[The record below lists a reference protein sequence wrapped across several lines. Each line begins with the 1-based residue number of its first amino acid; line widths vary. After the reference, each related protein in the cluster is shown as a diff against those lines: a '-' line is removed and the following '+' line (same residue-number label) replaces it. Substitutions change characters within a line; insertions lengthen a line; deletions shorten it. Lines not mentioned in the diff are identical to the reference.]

1 MKFLFRLFTVFTFIG
16 FVSVGSNA
24 QGGDLTQVKIKN
36 CTEINTEHLEYSPS
50 FYQNGIIYI
59 TAPTQVGPKD
69 INTGETFF
77 ELYFSEFNGDG
88 APTEPEDFSFQ
99 MNTRVH
105 EGPAT
110 FNRTF
115 DEMYFS
121 RNNLKKNATKADES
135 GKVRMQI
142 FQSKKTFFD
151 WEIPTKL
158 PFSDKEYDVMHPTL
172 SPGGNRMYFTSNM
185 PGSIGGTD
193 IWMVKKVGDD
203 WGTPI
208 NMGPEINTDKNDAF
222 PFIHESGTLFFASM
236 GHKGMGGYDIFR
248 VNVDGSKTMGMVEN
262 LGEPINSSDDDLG
275 LILNAEGNRGYFT
288 SARPGGA
295 GKDDIYMFDGFIA
308 APKMLSSL
316 VRVYDAESKDRIE
329 GAEIRVF
336 ERTGE
341 GLVSGGE
348 LYDVV
353 VLPERGG
360 SKDLVLKLVRKNA
373 DNLGEPDLVT
383 NPEGE
388 SDYTMQSGRNY
399 IFFVTKE
406 GYTSREMTYSTVGKE
421 GEIIVEVPLS
431 KERCADITGQ
441 VKNVVTGA
449 GIPNAVVRTS
459 SSCGGKEEFI
469 QTDANGNFSACMK
482 PNCSYTF
489 IGEKSGFNSGTSA
502 LNVNAGDKGLNT
514 IINLTPVAPAV
525 ASNPFPVGTVI
536 VFDKIYYDFNKSA
549 IRIGAAREL
558 DEAVRIMNSYPSIN
572 IELTS
577 HTDSRGGNAYNQ
589 KLSNARAESA
599 KRFMVARGVAPS
611 RIRTIGMG
619 ENQLRN
625 GCSDGVNC
633 SEEEHQYNRRT
644 EFKVVSIQEN
654 VRVEYGD
661 RGPETIDR
669 MKSKRKRN

>member
-1 MKFLFRLFTVFTFIG
+1 MKFLYRLFAVFTFIG
-16 FVSVGSNA
+16 FVSVGATA
-24 QGGDLTQVKIKN
+24 QGGDLTQIKIKN
-36 CTEINTEHLEYSPS
+36 CTDINTEHLEYSPS
-50 FYQNGIIYI
+50 FYQNGLIFI
-59 TAPTQVGPKD
+59 TAPTSSGPKD
-69 INTGETFF
+69 MKIGETFF
-77 ELYFSEFNGDG
+77 EMYFSEFDGDG
-88 APTEPEDFSFQ
+88 MPTDPEDFSFQ

-110 FNRTF
+110 FNRTYN
-115 DEMYFS
+115 EMYFS

-172 SPGGNRMYFTSNM
+172 SPGGNTLYFTSNM

-193 IWMVKKVGDD
+193 IWMVKKIGDD
-203 WGTPI
+203 WGTPV

-222 PFIHESGTLFFASM
+222 PFIHESGTLFFASL

-248 VNVDGSKTMGMVEN
+248 VNVDGSKT
-262 LGEPINSSDDDLG
+262 
-275 LILNAEGNRGYFT
+275 
-288 SARPGGA
+288 
-295 GKDDIYMFDGFIA
+295 
-308 APKMLSSL
+308 
-316 VRVYDAESKDRIE
+316 
-329 GAEIRVF
+329 
-336 ERTGE
+336 
-341 GLVSGGE
+341 
-348 LYDVV
+348 
-353 VLPERGG
+353 LPERGG

-373 DNLGEPDLVT
+373 DSLGAPDLLT
-383 NPEGE
+383 NGEGE
-388 SDYTMQSGRNY
+388 SEYSMQSGRSY
-399 IFFVTKE
+399 IFFVTKD
-406 GYTSREMTYSTVGKE
+406 GYTSNELTYSTVGKE

-431 KERCADITGQ
+431 KERCADVTGQ
-441 VKNVVTGA
+441 VKNAVTGA
-449 GIPNAVVRTS
+449 GISNAVVRMS

-469 QTDANGNFSACMK
+469 QTDANGNFSACL
-482 PNCSYTF
+482 PTNCSYTF

-502 LNVNAGDKGLNT
+502 LTVNPGDKGLST
-514 IINLTPVAPAV
+514 IISLSPVAPAV
-525 ASNPFPVGTVI
+525 ATNPFPVGTVI

-549 IRIGAAREL
+549 IRTGAAREL
-558 DEAVRIMNSYPSIN
+558 DEAVRIMQTYPSIN
-572 IELTS
+572 IELSS
-577 HTDSRGGNAYNQ
+577 HTDTRGGNAYNQ

-611 RIRTIGMG
+611 RIRTVGMG

-625 GCSDGVNC
+625 RCADGVNC
-633 SEEEHQYNRRT
+633 TEEEHQYNRRT

-669 MKSKRKRN
+669 MKSRRRN

>member
-1 MKFLFRLFTVFTFIG
+1 MKFLNRLFAVFIFTSITI
-16 FVSVGSNA
+16 VAVNA
-24 QGGDLTQVKIKN
+24 QGGDLTQIKIKN
-36 CTEINTEHLEYSPS
+36 CTEINTEHIEFSPS

-59 TAPTQVGPKD
+59 TAPTDAGPKD
-69 INTGETFF
+69 DNTGETFF
-77 ELYFSEFNGDG
+77 ELYFSEADG
-88 APTEPEDFSFQ
+88 EGMPTEPEDFSFQ

-121 RNNLKKNATKADES
+121 RNNLKKNSTKADES
-135 GKVRMQI
+135 GKVRMQV
-142 FQSKKTFFD
+142 FKSKKTFFD
-151 WEIPTKL
+151 WEVPTKL

-172 SPGGNRMYFTSNM
+172 SPGGNKMYFTSNM
-185 PGSIGGTD
+185 PGSLGGTD
-193 IWMVKKVGDD
+193 IWFVKKVGDD
-203 WGTPI
+203 WGTPV

-222 PFIHESGTLFFASM
+222 PFIHESGTLFFASK
-236 GHKGMGGYDIFR
+236 GHTGMGGYDIFR
-248 VNVDGSKTMGMVEN
+248 VNVNGSKTMGQVEN
-262 LGEPINSSDDDLG
+262 LGQPINSPDDDLG

-308 APKMLSSL
+308 APKMLSSI
-316 VRVYDAESKDRIE
+316 VRVYDAETKDRIE

-373 DNLGEPDLVT
+373 DSLGEPDLIT
-383 NPEGE
+383 NGEGE
-388 SDYTMQSGRNY
+388 SEYTMQSGRNY
-399 IFFVTKE
+399 IFFVTKD
-406 GYTSREMTYSTVGKE
+406 GYTSNEMTYSTVGKE
-421 GEIIVEVPLS
+421 GEIVVEVPLS
-431 KERCADITGQ
+431 KERCADITGK
-441 VKNVVTGA
+441 VKNAITGV

-489 IGEKSGFNSGTSA
+489 IGEKSGFNSGTSI
-502 LNVNAGDKGLNT
+502 LNVNPGDKGLNT
-514 IINLTPVAPAV
+514 IINLSPVAPSV

-549 IRIGAAREL
+549 IRTGAAREL
-558 DEAVRIMNSYPSIN
+558 DEAVRIMKSYPSIN
-572 IELTS
+572 IELSS

-599 KRFMVARGVAPS
+599 KRYMVARGVAPS
-611 RIRTIGMG
+611 RIVTLGMG

-625 GCSDGVNC
+625 GCTDGVNC

-644 EFKVVSIQEN
+644 EFKVISIQEN

-661 RGPETIDR
+661 RGPEVIDR
-669 MKSKRKRN
+669 MKSKKKN

>member
-1 MKFLFRLFTVFTFIG
+1 ML
-16 FVSVGSNA
+16 
-24 QGGDLTQVKIKN
+24 Q
-36 CTEINTEHLEYSPS
+36 
-50 FYQNGIIYI
+50 
-59 TAPTQVGPKD
+59 
-69 INTGETFF
+69 
-77 ELYFSEFNGDG
+77 
-88 APTEPEDFSFQ
+88 
-99 MNTRVH
+99 
-105 EGPAT
+105 
-110 FNRTF
+110 
-115 DEMYFS
+115 
-121 RNNLKKNATKADES
+121 
-135 GKVRMQI
+135 
-142 FQSKKTFFD
+142 
-151 WEIPTKL
+151 KL
-158 PFSDKEYDVMHPTL
+158 I
-172 SPGGNRMYFTSNM
+172 
-185 PGSIGGTD
+185 IGGTD

-399 IFFVTKE
+399 IFFVTKD

-459 SSCGGKEEFI
+459 ISCGGKEEFI

-489 IGEKSGFNSGTSA
+489 IGEKSEFNSGTSA

-669 MKSKRKRN
+669 MKSKMVLRSFFVLGPSSPGRFRTRPSSPLVHLVPR